1 MDIYYKI
8 LNLILDIVFVVIM
21 SVFFYE
27 EFLFEKEKLKVK
39 NYFKKFKNIL
49 KPILIFIASFII
61 VFLILLTAL
70 FIKTYAAE
78 SDTMQVSSENDVIE
92 SEAVTEIE
100 TVSLN
105 DEELSSISDEI
116 ESILN
121 DSTDIDKSELSDEE
135 LESTS
140 SDGTDKPAD
149 KTIIV
154 YQLPAQTQAALETE
168 PETQAVIYNSIDDY
182 VENETPALT
191 YSEYLII
198 KEIKTQNVLLLF
210 ILGLEF
216 IIMIS
221 AWRRKR

>member
-49 KPILIFIASFII
+49 KPILIFVASFII
-61 VFLILLTAL
+61 VFLILLIAL
-70 FIKTYAAE
+70 YIKTYAAE
-78 SDTMQVSSENDVIE
+78 PETDVIE

-100 TVSLN
+100 TVSLK

-121 DSTDIDKSELSDEE
+121 DSTDSDKSELS
-135 LESTS
+135 TS
-140 SDGTDKPAD
+140 ADGTDKPAD

-168 PETQAVIYNSIDDY
+168 PETQAVIYSSIDEY

-191 YSEYLII
+191 YSEYMIM
-198 KEIKTQNVLLLF
+198 KEIKTQNVVLLF

-221 AWRRKR
+221 VWRRKR

>member
-61 VFLILLTAL
+61 VFLILLIAL
-70 FIKTYAAE
+70 YIKTYAAE
-78 SDTMQVSSENDVIE
+78 SETDVIE

-100 TVSLN
+100 TVSLK

-121 DSTDIDKSELSDEE
+121 DRSELSDEE
-135 LESTS
+135 LESTLA
-140 SDGTDKPAD
+140 DGTDKPAD

-168 PETQAVIYNSIDDY
+168 PETQAVIYSSIDEY

-191 YSEYLII
+191 YSEYMIM
-198 KEIKTQNVLLLF
+198 KDIKTQNVVLLF

>member
-61 VFLILLTAL
+61 MFLILLTAL

-78 SDTMQVSSENDVIE
+78 PENVSSENEVIE
-92 SEAVTEIE
+92 SETVTEIE

-105 DEELSSISDEI
+105 DEELSSIGDEI

-121 DSTDIDKSELSDEE
+121 DSTDSDKSELSDEE

-140 SDGTDKPAD
+140 ADVSDKSAD

-154 YQLPAQTQAALETE
+154 YQLPAQTEAALETE
-168 PETQAVIYNSIDDY
+168 PETQAVIYNSIDEY
-182 VENETPALT
+182 VESETPVLT
-191 YSEYLII
+191 YSEYMIM

-221 AWRRKR
+221 AWRKKR

>member
-8 LNLILDIVFVVIM
+8 FNLILDIVFVVIM

-61 VFLILLTAL
+61 VFLILMTAL

-78 SDTMQVSSENDVIE
+78 PENVSSENDVIE

-100 TVSLN
+100 TVSLK

-121 DSTDIDKSELSDEE
+121 DNTDSDKSELSDEE

-140 SDGTDKPAD
+140 ADGTDKPAD

-168 PETQAVIYNSIDDY
+168 PETQVLIYNSIDDY

-198 KEIKTQNVLLLF
+198 KEIKTQIGILIF
-210 ILGLEF
+210 ILGLVF

-221 AWRRKR
+221 IWRRKR

>member
-61 VFLILLTAL
+61 MFLILLTAL

-78 SDTMQVSSENDVIE
+78 PDTMQTSSENETLE
-92 SEAVTEIE
+92 SATITEVE
-100 TVSLN
+100 TVSIN
-105 DEELSSISDEI
+105 AEELSSISDEI
-116 ESILN
+116 ESILD
-121 DSTDIDKSELSDEE
+121 DSIPESTEE
-135 LESTS
+135 QESTS
-140 SDGTDKPAD
+140 ADVTDKPAD
-149 KTIIV
+149 KTIII
-154 YQLPAQTQAALETE
+154 YQLPAQTQAAPETE
-168 PETQAVIYNSIDDY
+168 PETQAVIYNSIDEY

-198 KEIKTQNVLLLF
+198 KEQKTQNVILLF
-210 ILGLEF
+210 ILGLVF

-221 AWRRKR
+221 IWRKKR

>member
-61 VFLILLTAL
+61 VFLILLIAL

-78 SDTMQVSSENDVIE
+78 SDTMQASSENETLD
-92 SEAVTEIE
+92 E

-121 DSTDIDKSELSDEE
+121 DSTDNDKSELSDEE

-140 SDGTDKPAD
+140 ADGTDKPAD
-149 KTIIV
+149 KTIII
-154 YQLPAQTQAALETE
+154 YQLPAQTEAVLETE
-168 PETQAVIYNSIDDY
+168 SETQAVIYSSIDEY
-182 VENETPALT
+182 VECETPALT
-191 YSEYLII
+191 YSEYMIM

>member
-8 LNLILDIVFVVIM
+8 FNLILDIVFVVIM

-78 SDTMQVSSENDVIE
+78 PENVSSENDVIE

-100 TVSLN
+100 TVSLK

-121 DSTDIDKSELSDEE
+121 DSTDSDKSELSDEE

-140 SDGTDKPAD
+140 ADGTDKPAD

-168 PETQAVIYNSIDDY
+168 PETQAVIYNSIDEY
-182 VENETPALT
+182 IENEMPALT

-198 KEIKTQNVLLLF
+198 KEIKTQIGILIF
-210 ILGLEF
+210 ILGLVF

-221 AWRRKR
+221 IWRKKR

>member
-39 NYFKKFKNIL
+39 NYFKQFKNIL

-78 SDTMQVSSENDVIE
+78 SDTMQVSENDVIE
-92 SEAVTEIE
+92 SETVTEIE

-121 DSTDIDKSELSDEE
+121 DSTDSDKSELSDEE

-140 SDGTDKPAD
+140 ADG
-149 KTIIV
+149 KTIII

-168 PETQAVIYNSIDDY
+168 PETQAVIYSSIDEY

-191 YSEYLII
+191 YSEYLIM

>member
-61 VFLILLTAL
+61 VFLILLIAL
-70 FIKTYAAE
+70 YIKTYAAE
-78 SDTMQVSSENDVIE
+78 PETDVIE

-100 TVSLN
+100 TVSLK

-121 DSTDIDKSELSDEE
+121 DRSELSDEE
-135 LESTS
+135 LESTLA
-140 SDGTDKPAD
+140 DGTDKPAD

-168 PETQAVIYNSIDDY
+168 PETQAVIYSSIDEY

-191 YSEYLII
+191 YSEYMIM
-198 KEIKTQNVLLLF
+198 KDIKTQNVVLLF

>member
-61 VFLILLTAL
+61 MFLILLTAL
-70 FIKTYAAE
+70 FIKTHAAE
-78 SDTMQVSSENDVIE
+78 PENVSSENDVIE

-100 TVSLN
+100 TVSLK

-121 DSTDIDKSELSDEE
+121 DSTDSDKSELSDEE

-140 SDGTDKPAD
+140 ADGTDKPAD

-168 PETQAVIYNSIDDY
+168 PETQAVIYSSIDEY

-191 YSEYLII
+191 YSEYMIM
-198 KEIKTQNVLLLF
+198 KEIKTQNVVLLF

-221 AWRRKR
+221 VWRRKR

>member
-49 KPILIFIASFII
+49 KPILIFVASFII
-61 VFLILLTAL
+61 VFLILLIAL
-70 FIKTYAAE
+70 YIKTYAAE
-78 SDTMQVSSENDVIE
+78 PET
-92 SEAVTEIE
+92 VTEIE
-100 TVSLN
+100 TVSLK

-121 DSTDIDKSELSDEE
+121 DSTNSDKSELSDEE

-140 SDGTDKPAD
+140 ADGTDKPAD

-168 PETQAVIYNSIDDY
+168 PETQAVIYSSIDEY

-191 YSEYLII
+191 YSEYMIM
-198 KEIKTQNVLLLF
+198 KDIKTQNVVLLF

>member
-8 LNLILDIVFVVIM
+8 FNLILDIVFVVIM

-78 SDTMQVSSENDVIE
+78 PENVSSENDVIE

-100 TVSLN
+100 TVSLK

-121 DSTDIDKSELSDEE
+121 DSTDSDKSELSDEE

-140 SDGTDKPAD
+140 ADGTDKPAD

-154 YQLPAQTQAALETE
+154 YQLPAQTQAALESE
-168 PETQAVIYNSIDDY
+168 PETQAVIYNSIDEY
-182 VENETPALT
+182 IENEMPALT

-198 KEIKTQNVLLLF
+198 KEIKTQIGILIF
-210 ILGLEF
+210 ILGLVF

-221 AWRRKR
+221 IWRKKR

>member
-78 SDTMQVSSENDVIE
+78 SDTMQASSENETLD
-92 SEAVTEIE
+92 E
-100 TVSLN
+100 TVSLK

-116 ESILN
+116 ENILN
-121 DSTDIDKSELSDEE
+121 DSTDSDKSELSDEE

-140 SDGTDKPAD
+140 ADGTDKPAD

-154 YQLPAQTQAALETE
+154 YQLPAQTQSALETE
-168 PETQAVIYNSIDDY
+168 PETQAVIYSSIDEY
-182 VENETPALT
+182 VESETPVLT
-191 YSEYLII
+191 YSEYMIM

>member
-49 KPILIFIASFII
+49 KSILIFIASFII
-61 VFLILLTAL
+61 VFLILLIAL
-70 FIKTYAAE
+70 YIKTYAAE
-78 SDTMQVSSENDVIE
+78 PETDVIE
-92 SEAVTEIE
+92 SESVTEIE
-100 TVSLN
+100 TVSIK

-121 DSTDIDKSELSDEE
+121 DSTDSDKSELSDEE
-135 LESTS
+135 LESAAA
-140 SDGTDKPAD
+140 DGDKPAD
-149 KTIIV
+149 KTIII

-168 PETQAVIYNSIDDY
+168 PETQAVIYSSVDEY

-191 YSEYLII
+191 YSEYMIM
-198 KEIKTQNVLLLF
+198 KEIKTQNVVLLF

>member
-8 LNLILDIVFVVIM
+8 FNLILDIVFVVIM

-78 SDTMQVSSENDVIE
+78 PENVLSENDVIE

-100 TVSLN
+100 TVSLK

-121 DSTDIDKSELSDEE
+121 DSTDSDKSELSDEE

-140 SDGTDKPAD
+140 ADGTDKPAD

-154 YQLPAQTQAALETE
+154 YQLPAQTQAALESE
-168 PETQAVIYNSIDDY
+168 PETQAVIYNSIDEY
-182 VENETPALT
+182 IENEMPALT

-198 KEIKTQNVLLLF
+198 KEIKTQIGILIF
-210 ILGLEF
+210 ILGLVF

-221 AWRRKR
+221 IWRKKR

>member
-61 VFLILLTAL
+61 MFLILLTAL

-78 SDTMQVSSENDVIE
+78 PENVSSENEVIE
-92 SEAVTEIE
+92 SETVTEIE

-168 PETQAVIYNSIDDY
+168 PETQAVIYSSIDEY
-182 VENETPALT
+182 VESETPVLT
-191 YSEYLII
+191 YSEYMIM

-221 AWRRKR
+221 AWRKKR